1 MIKVLKQMVDVLE
14 YWDVYGGLHQP
25 TEEAIEAGKQ
35 AIAELESQ
43 EPVSTI
49 EDLEQEIYQNTRN
62 FVSRDVMEWMLK
74 RYYTNPPQRTEQNFC
89 SRCGKR
95 TKDSTH
101 IHTCTPPQ
109 D

>member
-1 MIKVLKQMVDVLE
+1 MTIKVLKQMVDVLE

-25 TEEAIEAGKQ
+25 TEDAIEAGKQ
-35 AIAELESQ
+35 AITELESQ
-43 EPVSTI
+43 
-49 EDLEQEIYQNTRN
+49 
-62 FVSRDVMEWMLK
+62 K
-74 RYYTNPPQRTEQNFC
+74 QNFC

-95 TKDSTH
+95 TKDLTH